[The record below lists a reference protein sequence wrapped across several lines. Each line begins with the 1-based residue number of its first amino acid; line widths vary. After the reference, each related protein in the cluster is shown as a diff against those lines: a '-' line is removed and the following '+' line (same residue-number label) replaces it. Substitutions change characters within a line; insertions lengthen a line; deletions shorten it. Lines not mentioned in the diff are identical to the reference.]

1 MATPKEKD
9 PRTVTLKKVR
19 LSFTD
24 GIYEKQSTNPDD
36 PDQKKFNFN
45 VILEKTG
52 PGSKYFAENHAKVIA
67 AMEAAGIKAWKK
79 ADAHLSIAED
89 NPKRVT
95 YKKGERFK
103 SKEDKI
109 YAGYEGNMAFSATGP
124 SGGQKRPILR
134 DKYKREV
141 AEKDIQDVFYGG
153 TYADVIVSFY
163 GTDKGSRGIFAT
175 AELVRSHQ
183 EGERMGGGYVLSD
196 DDLDELDD
204 LGDPSDD
211 GLGDVDDEDDIDLM
225 G

>member
-1 MATPKEKD
+1 MAAKEKD

-24 GIYEKQSTNPDD
+24 GIYEKQATNPEE
-36 PDQKKFNFN
+36 PDKKKHNFN

-52 PGSKYFAENHAKVIA
+52 PGATYFDENHAKVIA
-67 AMEAAGIKAWKK
+67 AMEAAGLKQWKK
-79 ADAHLSIAED
+79 ADMHVSIAED

-95 YKKGERFK
+95 YKDGKRFK
-103 SKEDKI
+103 NKEGKI
-109 YAGYEGNMAFSATGP
+109 YTGYEGNMAFSATGP

-163 GTDKGSRGIFAT
+163 GTDKGSAGIFAT

-183 EGERMGGGYVLSD
+183 EGERMGGGFVLSD

-211 GLGDVDDEDDIDLM
+211 GLDDDDDDDLLS
-225 G
+225 